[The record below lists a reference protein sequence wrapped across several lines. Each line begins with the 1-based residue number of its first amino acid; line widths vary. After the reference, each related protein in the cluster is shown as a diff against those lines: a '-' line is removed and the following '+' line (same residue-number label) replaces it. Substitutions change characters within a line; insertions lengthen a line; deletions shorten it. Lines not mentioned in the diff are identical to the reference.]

1 MRIAN
6 DTCEVMVGEVER
18 PDTIMNLN
26 ETDWLAF
33 VEGTLDPVNTG
44 LFRLFRRGLPAQSGS
59 SLFPDGTSPDAARGS
74 AVPAGKAPPLVRT
87 GLVLRTES
95 PGH

>member
-18 PDTIMNLN
+18 PDTIMILG

-33 VEGTLDPVNTG
+33 VEGTLDPVNACMMGKLKVTSDVLFAARLQALFAG
-44 LFRLFRRGLPAQSGS
+44 TPALGGGYFSLLSYPLDSPFRLAL
-59 SLFPDGTSPDAARGS
+59 
-74 AVPAGKAPPLVRT
+74 
-87 GLVLRTES
+87 
-95 PGH
+95 

>member
-18 PDTIMNLN
+18 QDTIMILG

-33 VEGTLDPVNTG
+33 VEGTLDPVNACMMGKLKVTG
-44 LFRLFRRGLPAQSGS
+44 DVLF
-59 SLFPDGTSPDAARGS
+59 AARLQ
-74 AVPAGKAPPLVRT
+74 ALFAQQ
-87 GLVLRTES
+87 
-95 PGH
+95 